1 MLLPGVAGGSLEFG
15 SRGEERMFNNALS
28 MIAVEV
34 VCVFSF
40 CGWFEHLN
48 IYYCT
53 SRDVS
58 LKVHVHI
65 VVNIQ
70 LWKTSCPHFHM
81 WNSQKMR

>member
-1 MLLPGVAGGSLEFG
+1 
-15 SRGEERMFNNALS
+15 MFNNALS

-70 LWKTSCPHFHM
+70 LWKTSCTTRSTFPYVEL
-81 WNSQKMR
+81 SKDALI